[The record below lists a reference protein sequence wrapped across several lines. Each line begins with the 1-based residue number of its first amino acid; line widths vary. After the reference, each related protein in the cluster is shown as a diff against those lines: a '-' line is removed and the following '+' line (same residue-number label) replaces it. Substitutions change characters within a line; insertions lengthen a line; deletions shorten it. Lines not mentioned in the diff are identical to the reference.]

1 MGYCMG
7 QMGLDV
13 RDVQVGQNEQ
23 TEQPELAQDGRLPYE
38 FMPVTNW
45 GRKPNGAEMVQYDAP
60 MFFSFTEHSLLHQYP
75 NMRAECHWH
84 IDFEF
89 THIIRGHMWYFVNGE
104 SIRLEE
110 GQGIFV
116 NSRQLH
122 YGFTE
127 DGTDCEFSCTLLN
140 PSCMCMPNTVYERFV
155 APLMADERLPYM
167 VCDPEDEHGSALLE
181 CMMRLHDAKFGQMPA
196 AQTMHPATVD
206 NMKLKDDT
214 ASLTVLSCFYTMVR
228 ELTAIAGEHGKNGS
242 SKYDRKNPKIAI
254 LSKMIDYVQ
263 HNYVRQIT
271 LEEIASAGSVG
282 RTKCAQIFH
291 EMVDQTPI
299 EFVNDVRMRAG
310 AEMLDTTSMPVS
322 DIAKN
327 LVSHHRHS
335 SRARSSGTCI
345 RRPQPTGGI
354 CSSRPWT
361 SYAIV
366 MRLPQCWR
374 RLLGQLRC
382 GGEANVGRARRMRPK
397 AKPRQMNATAN
408 IATNPVDDA
417 HAP

>member
-45 GRKPNGAEMVQYDAP
+45 GRKPNGAEWCNM
-60 MFFSFTEHSLLHQYP
+60 MRRCSSHSP
-75 NMRAECHWH
+75 NIRCCISIRTCARNA
-84 IDFEF
+84 IGIFDFEF

-140 PSCMCMPNTVYERFV
+140 PSCMCMPNMVYERFV

-322 DIAKN
+322 DIAKK
-327 LVSHHRHS
+327 LGFS
-335 SRARSSGTCI
+335 SSTFFTRTFKQYMHTTPTAY
-345 RRPQPTGGI
+345 RRN
-354 CSSRPWT
+354 
-361 SYAIV
+361 
-366 MRLPQCWR
+366 ML
-374 RLLGQLRC
+374 
-382 GGEANVGRARRMRPK
+382 K
-397 AKPRQMNATAN
+397 
-408 IATNPVDDA
+408 
-417 HAP
+417 